1 MSLDERITSAL
12 DASSAAVP
20 STYRRATFAVAMAIA
35 DYILANPE
43 QALGN
48 TGRWSVDD
56 DALFK
61 RVAATNSFDGLR
73 ISAIVWDRA
82 LAVAMAVVGSPR

>member
-1 MSLDERITSAL
+1 MTLDERITSAL
-12 DASSAAVP
+12 DASTAAVP

-35 DYILANPE
+35 DYILAHPDA
-43 QALGN
+43 ALGN

-61 RVAATNSFDGLR
+61 RVSAASSFDGLR
-73 ISAIVWDRA
+73 ISAVVWDKA
-82 LAVAMAVVGSPR
+82 LAAAMTVVGTPR